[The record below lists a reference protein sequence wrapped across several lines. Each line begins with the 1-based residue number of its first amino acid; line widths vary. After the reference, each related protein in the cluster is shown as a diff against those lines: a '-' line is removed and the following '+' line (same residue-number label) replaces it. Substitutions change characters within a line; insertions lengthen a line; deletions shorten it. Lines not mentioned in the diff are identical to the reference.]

1 MLEGYC
7 KVFFFA
13 VSLALM
19 RLDALITGLCMHG
32 FLCHCM
38 TNGINR
44 MYVVRN
50 SNKNELFSERTGSTT
65 NQVLGSSRIPFLR

>member
-7 KVFFFA
+7 KVFAFA

-32 FLCHCM
+32 WFLVSLHD
-38 TNGINR
+38 
-44 MYVVRN
+44 
-50 SNKNELFSERTGSTT
+50 K
-65 NQVLGSSRIPFLR
+65 